1 MVKWSED
8 QLEIA
13 KSRKNIDYAN
23 RGKDLEELIEQAN
36 ERYRRQGRA
45 EVFKI
50 PEPIKQISEMKQGG
64 RFTAVYEKKS
74 TVDYIGTYKGYAL
87 AFDAKST
94 KIETRFDLSNVKD
107 HQYRFLKSW
116 VESGGISFLIVQFK
130 TQGVIYF
137 LPFGTL
143 RYWTE
148 QAERKSIPYDSFQYE
163 VEQNGLVM
171 VDYLSAL
178 EKYMSE

>member
-13 KSRKNIDYAN
+13 KSRKNINYAN
-23 RGKDLEELIEQAN
+23 RGKDLEELIEQTN

-74 TVDYIGTYKGYAL
+74 TVDYVGTYEGHAL

-94 KIETRFDLSNVKD
+94 KVETRFDLSNVAK
-107 HQYRFLKSW
+107 HQYRFMKNWS
-116 VESGGISFLIVQFK
+116 ESGGISFLIVKFK

-137 LPFGTL
+137 LPFKKL

-148 QAERKSIPYDSFQYE
+148 KAERKSIPYESFEYE
-163 VEQNGLVM
+163 IEQNGLVL
-171 VDYLSAL
+171 VDYLSVVDQ
-178 EKYMSE
+178 EVIK